1 MTKTIDIHIIDDILV
16 ELDENFFLSMT
27 SGMSVHLSPFNRA
40 EVIITNDDGKNL
52 FLIFHMILY
61 RNSFS
66 SQMN

>member
-52 FLIFHMILY
+52 FLIFHMILGILFHL
-61 RNSFS
+61 R
-66 SQMN
+66 